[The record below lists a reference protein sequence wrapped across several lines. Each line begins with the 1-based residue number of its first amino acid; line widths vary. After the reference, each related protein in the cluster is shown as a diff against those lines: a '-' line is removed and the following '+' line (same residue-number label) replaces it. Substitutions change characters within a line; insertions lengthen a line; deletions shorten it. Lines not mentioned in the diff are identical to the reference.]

1 MSLPLLQAR
10 LERRLRWQK
19 QAHQLEK
26 SDPVLAGHLS
36 GLRAWQSRRLAT
48 SFAHFM
54 EDPAK
59 RLAAEFFLS
68 DLYGD
73 ADFMQRDAEAAK
85 ILPKMA
91 RILPAAL
98 LRAAVDAI
106 ELSVLSH
113 ALDMRMARTLAA
125 MGVAPADI
133 DTDRYQKAYRKTGL
147 RRLRARQI
155 DLVLD
160 VGQRLDSV
168 IKLHGIGKLLAASR
182 LPARMLGLAHL
193 QAFLERGF
201 TAFQRLGGAEAFLT
215 EIHQQESCIAK
226 RLRNGSRNPF
236 DPPFS

>member
-1 MSLPLLQAR
+1 MSLQHLQAR
-10 LERRLRWQK
+10 LARRLRWQK
-19 QAHQLEK
+19 QAHELER
-26 SDPVLAGHLS
+26 SDPVLAKHLP
-36 GLRAWQSRRLAT
+36 GLRAWQSQRLAS
-48 SFAHFM
+48 SFAHFR

-73 ADFMQRDAEAAK
+73 ADFMQRDEEAAK

-91 RILPAAL
+91 RILPATL
-98 LRAAVDAI
+98 LQAAVDSI

-113 ALDMRMARTLAA
+113 ALDIRMARVLAGT
-125 MGVAPADI
+125 GVKPDGI
-133 DTDRYQKAYRKTGL
+133 DTDGYQLAYRKTGL

-168 IKLHGIGKLLAASR
+168 IKMHGIGKLLAASR

-193 QAFLERGF
+193 QGFLERGF
-201 TAFQRLGGAEAFLT
+201 TAFHQLGGAEAFLA
-215 EIHQQESCIAK
+215 EIHQQESCIAE